1 MKNIDQEP
9 KENVDNAPLSIGE
22 NDIWTQ
28 PFPKRFNKTIPINK
42 EGPFG
47 FATGYIPAIKV
58 KKKKK

>member
-1 MKNIDQEP
+1 MKEEKDEWNEGKDEW
-9 KENVDNAPLSIGE
+9 KE
-22 NDIWTQ
+22 
-28 PFPKRFNKTIPINK
+28 PFPKKFNKTIPINK